1 MPNTSNNREA
11 LIRRRDEILAEL
23 ESVNKGLRAELDRN
37 PEEQAIQIE
46 QDEVAVTIENHLR
59 RELAAIEDKLLE
71 IDNN

>member
-1 MPNTSNNREA
+1 MPTTSNTREA

-23 ESVNKGLRAELDRN
+23 DSVNKDLRAELDRN

-59 RELAAIEDKLLE
+59 QELAEIEDKLLE
-71 IDNN
+71 IDSN